1 MARPRPGVDKKG
13 RIPFMIT
20 SSHQQCVGKVNSDRL
35 SMGSGQNPNIR
46 CLRIEEAL
54 VYAGLSRSALYRLI
68 SQKKVVVRKAGSASL
83 IEKESLDRYLD
94 DLPGFKSRTQQP
106 A

>member
-1 MARPRPGVDKKG
+1 MQSLDCQRGKHSDTIPTLTTPENKKTQ
-13 RIPFMIT
+13 P
-20 SSHQQCVGKVNSDRL
+20 
-35 SMGSGQNPNIR
+35 R

-54 VYAGLSRSALYRLI
+54 AYAGLSRTMLYRLMV
-68 SQKKVVVRKAGSASL
+68 QKKIVVRKAGSATL

-94 DLPGFKSRTQQP
+94 ALPGFEPRTQQP

>member
-1 MARPRPGVDKKG
+1 
-13 RIPFMIT
+13 MIT
-20 SSHQQCVGKVNSDRL
+20 SSYQQPVDRGKTPPL
-35 SMGSGQNPNIR
+35 STGNKEQTPSVR

-54 VYAGLSRSALYRLI
+54 AYAGLSRTMLYRLMV
-68 SQKKVVVRKAGSASL
+68 QKKIKVRKAGSATL

-94 DLPGFKSRTQQP
+94 DLPGFEPRKHQS